1 MKQHRAD
8 GVSLVFG
15 LIFLIIAAW
24 WTIGWFVNIDLD
36 IPNVGWVVAFG
47 LIAIGL
53 VGVVGSLR
61 GNGAESTDELTA
73 TTGTATT
80 GTANTGT
87 ANTGT
92 ANTGTANTG
101 TATTGTATGEAAT
114 PAATTWPAAPAATT
128 WPAAPAAMATEPIA
142 REDDTAID
150 GFPPVTSKDD

>member
-24 WTIGWFVNIDLD
+24 WTVGSLVDFDLD

-61 GNGAESTDELTA
+61 GNGNGASSAPASAELTD
-73 TTGTATT
+73 
-80 GTANTGT
+80 
-87 ANTGT
+87 
-92 ANTGTANTG
+92 
-101 TATTGTATGEAAT
+101 
-114 PAATTWPAAPAATT
+114 PTWPASAAGV
-128 WPAAPAAMATEPIA
+128 AQ
-142 REDDTAID
+142 EDDTAVDDI
-150 GFPPVTSKDD
+150 PPVSDKND